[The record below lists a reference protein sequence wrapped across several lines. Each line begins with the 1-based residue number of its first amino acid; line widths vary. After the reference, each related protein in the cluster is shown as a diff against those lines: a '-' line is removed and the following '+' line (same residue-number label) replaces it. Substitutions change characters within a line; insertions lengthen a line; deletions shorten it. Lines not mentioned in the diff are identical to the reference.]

1 MCGFLAKFVSCTEFK
16 IVELCPEK
24 TPQNIRENWNPNFHE
39 MRDLMAEAAI
49 FNEHQMKKGGV
60 YGSNSPNA
68 SERSHIGIKTPVL
81 GSIDFVTDTRHDAGL
96 LSTIYEAYSNHYNL
110 RTGPEDWWYTIIQ
123 TVALAVD
130 SNSKSEEV
138 RKFFVQH
145 EGKKTLA
152 VQVGTGPLRVE
163 DIDYSWL
170 FDQFSQKIEENI
182 NVPEYVQQ
190 IIPDF
195 STTSKIH
202 KIVSQITLMTSVQEF
217 FEYLSFT
224 LCGIPS
230 IEMKGTEDDW
240 IYLGLKI
247 KSLRRTLEP
256 LENIIFDNN
265 WWDKVEEIAVK
276 LLDTFRGNPDEN
288 WWSRIITEEK

>member
-1 MCGFLAKFVSCTEFK
+1 MFLY
-16 IVELCPEK
+16 
-24 TPQNIRENWNPNFHE
+24 FH
-39 MRDLMAEAAI
+39 
-49 FNEHQMKKGGV
+49 
-60 YGSNSPNA
+60 A
-68 SERSHIGIKTPVL
+68 SERSHVGTKTPVL
-81 GSIDFVTDTRHDAGL
+81 GSMDMVTDTKHDAGL
-96 LSTIYEAYSNHYNL
+96 LSSIYEAYGNHYNL

-217 FEYLSFT
+217 FEYLSFS

-256 LENIIFDNN
+256 LEFIIFDN
-265 WWDKVEEIAVK
+265 WWDKVEEIAAK
-276 LLDTFRGNPDEN
+276 LLDTFRGNPDED

>member
-1 MCGFLAKFVSCTEFK
+1 MCGFLAKFASCEEFK
-16 IVELCPEK
+16 IVDLCPEK

-49 FNEHQMKKGGV
+49 FNEHQMKKGGY

-68 SERSHIGIKTPVL
+68 SERSHIGTKTPVL

-123 TVALAVD
+123 TVALAID
-130 SNSKSEEV
+130 GNSKSEEV

-217 FEYLSFT
+217 FEYLSFS

-240 IYLGLKI
+240 INLGLKI

-256 LENIIFDNN
+256 LEYMIFDN

-276 LLDTFRGNPDEN
+276 LLDTFRGNPDED